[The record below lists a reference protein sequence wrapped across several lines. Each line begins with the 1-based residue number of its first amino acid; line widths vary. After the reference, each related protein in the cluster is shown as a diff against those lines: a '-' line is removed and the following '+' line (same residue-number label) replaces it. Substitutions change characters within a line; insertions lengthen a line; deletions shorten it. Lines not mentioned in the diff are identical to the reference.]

1 MTQAAQQCREYL
13 EEKYPGVRIS
23 RRKCK
28 DTTSGGISQ
37 HSAYNIGTGDDSNAL
52 DIMGV
57 TGGTWDQNVEL
68 IQEVVDDLTPN
79 LHEWSIR
86 KILWQVAAHYGHAH
100 IDFYPM
106 INIHKWCA
114 TRGVTPP
121 WRYTD
126 GTIIYRLDPEPEN
139 GRYDGPTEEES
150 MPPLNIWVKY
160 IRKVDIIK
168 MGTDN
173 IIEDGEVAYFTGI
186 KMWMDADNKLN
197 EDHPDWENLYNAY
210 RTRVPIWAV

>member
-1 MTQAAQQCREYL
+1 MTQAAEQCREYI
-13 EEKYPGVRIS
+13 EAKYPGVRIS
-23 RRKCK
+23 RRNCRN
-28 DTTSGGISQ
+28 TAAGGISQ
-37 HSAYNIGTGDDSNAL
+37 HSAYQPGDYDSNAI
-52 DIMGV
+52 DIMG
-57 TGGTWDQNVEL
+57 GPLGWTWDQNVEL

-86 KILWQVAAHYGHAH
+86 KILWQVAGHKGHAH

-114 TRGVTPP
+114 TRNVTPP
-121 WRYTD
+121 WRYSD
-126 GTIIYRLDPEPEN
+126 GTIIYRLDPEPET
-139 GRYDGPTEEES
+139 GRYDGPTEEDS

-168 MGTDN
+168 MGTDH
-173 IIEDGEVAYFTGI
+173 IIEDGEVAYFTGSQ
-186 KMWMDADNKLN
+186 MWSDADTKLD
-197 EDHPDWENLYNAY
+197 EGHADWVNLYNAY